1 MSELEGAVASD
12 ADDNEEEL
20 KAFWWAWL
28 DRPASGPLYGATV
41 ANSQLVRRYL
51 PPGFSTFVRVYN
63 DSWKDVLRF
72 RQKSFTTCEICQ
84 QLKASL
90 AEKELSLEKK
100 LGCLLAYRN
109 HLKDQ
114 YDDRSRLWELEA
126 MSADPSSNVLLLS
139 VDGMDQ
145 AKFAVPRDPQLRC
158 SSALSSAI
166 RPRMMVHA
174 CHAHG
179 YTLHIRVADETV
191 KHDSSFVLDLVA
203 ETLEK
208 VHDICVDRKQR
219 MPDQIILAVGDN
231 CVRENKNS
239 FVLSFQSL
247 LVQRFKARVAGLA
260 FLRKSHTHNGLDQ
273 LFGILARR
281 LASTDRILNDED
293 VIEVLR
299 PGVRSWLGTNV
310 SVCVEKTPAVRA
322 WADHVGKTGVKLEG
336 GLLCDKTSNHF
347 FLFMLYRDL
356 PVPLQERVK
365 RRRGFSAP
373 AALDVV
379 VLVKEYI
386 CSDDLG
392 QEPQVVLPVSR
403 CLHGGLIPSGK
414 HPLRDKESAKVS
426 WTKTGLLVIQA
437 YGAAGLNSF
446 SLASYE
452 EYRRAYDYLQRL
464 VNDDMWR
471 QAPLRSLPWLDSIG
485 QRPGVNDAEACLHQS
500 VLDALAPKVPLRV
513 VFQRRANAE

>member
-219 MPDQIILAVGDN
+219 MPDQIILAV
-231 CVRENKNS
+231 
-239 FVLSFQSL
+239 
-247 LVQRFKARVAGLA
+247 AW
-260 FLRKSHTHNGLDQ
+260 
-273 LFGILARR
+273 
-281 LASTDRILNDED
+281 
-293 VIEVLR
+293 